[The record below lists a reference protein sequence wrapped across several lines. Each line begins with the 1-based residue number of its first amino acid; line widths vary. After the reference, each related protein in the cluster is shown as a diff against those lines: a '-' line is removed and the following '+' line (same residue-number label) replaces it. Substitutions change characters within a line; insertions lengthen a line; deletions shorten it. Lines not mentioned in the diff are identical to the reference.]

1 MRPRDR
7 TSLAEKVAVLRNPGT
22 YRRVRRV
29 SAIETHFAWV
39 FLTARHAYKLKKP
52 LRHGTMDYRTLAS
65 RERGCREELRLN
77 HRLAPGVY
85 LSVVPLVQRDG
96 RLALDQGGKVVD
108 WLVRMRRLPTSRM
121 LDHILARRTLRG
133 GELRRLVRTLAGFF
147 VTAGRFPMAGPQYV
161 DRLTCEIT
169 HNRRALRKADAGIDP
184 ERAEAVAREQR
195 RFVHRGRSLI
205 ASRAARLV
213 EGHGD
218 LRAEHVCLSTPVCVI
233 DCLEFSRELR
243 RLDPIDEIAFLSLE
257 IDRLGHPDLAAEL
270 VRRYCAAV
278 DDPAAPAI
286 VSFYRSHR
294 AATRAKLAAW
304 HLGDPLFPDPRP
316 WIARAESYLRDAERH
331 AHEAIRIL
339 DAEGSLRIGG
349 RPATKQRRDRRP
361 ARHARDR
368 RPEERRDG
376 QDGNAAGT

>member
-1 MRPRDR
+1 M
-7 TSLAEKVAVLRNPGT
+7 
-22 YRRVRRV
+22 VRQ
-29 SAIETHFAWV
+29 
-39 FLTARHAYKLKKP
+39 TADNA
-52 LRHGTMDYRTLAS
+52 A
-65 RERGCREELRLN
+65 
-77 HRLAPGVY
+77 
-85 LSVVPLVQRDG
+85 
-96 RLALDQGGKVVD
+96 
-108 WLVRMRRLPTSRM
+108 
-121 LDHILARRTLRG
+121 
-133 GELRRLVRTLAGFF
+133 ELRRTGEATFQLQKECFKSLKIANDRMAETSQAG
-147 VTAGRFPMAGPQYV
+147 
-161 DRLTCEIT
+161 D
-169 HNRRALRKADAGIDP
+169 KATKI
-184 ERAEAVAREQR
+184 
-195 RFVHRGRSLI
+195 I
-205 ASRAARLV
+205 K
-213 EGHGD
+213 
-218 LRAEHVCLSTPVCVI
+218 T
-233 DCLEFSRELR
+233 
-243 RLDPIDEIAFLSLE
+243 IDEIAFLSLE